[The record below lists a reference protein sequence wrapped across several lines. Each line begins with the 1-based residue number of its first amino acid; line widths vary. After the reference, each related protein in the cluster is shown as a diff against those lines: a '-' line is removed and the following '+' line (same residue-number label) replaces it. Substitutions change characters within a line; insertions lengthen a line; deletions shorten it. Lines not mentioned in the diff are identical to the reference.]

1 MSNLLS
7 RSRKTYISVKDFANQ
22 YHLSKSQ
29 AYNIL
34 KRPEMREAIIK
45 TGKKSIRIDI
55 DLAFEIMQQI
65 YA

>member
-7 RSRKTYISVKDFANQ
+7 RSRKTYISAKDFANQ

>member
-1 MSNLLS
+1 MSNILTKS
-7 RSRKTYISVKDFANQ
+7 RRKYVSAKEFANQ
-22 YHLSKSQ
+22 YSLSKSQ

-34 KRPEMREAIIK
+34 KKPEMKEAIIR